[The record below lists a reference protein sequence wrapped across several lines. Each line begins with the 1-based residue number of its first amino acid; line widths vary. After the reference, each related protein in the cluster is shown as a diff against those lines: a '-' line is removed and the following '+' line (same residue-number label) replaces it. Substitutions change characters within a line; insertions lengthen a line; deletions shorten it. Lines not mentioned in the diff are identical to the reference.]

1 MSAMVGLMSAQ
12 DLERGLEIA
21 RTAGELWAVSDV
33 VDTLEMPVLSGFLE
47 SRGESLQV
55 VAVDVMLAAVGARAL
70 SVALS
75 EEARRVADLGT
86 EEAAEGLARLAV
98 SAGLAGGGEELGAA
112 GARLA
117 AEGLAETEAGLEL
130 GQAARE
136 MAVEG
141 VAEIAEGAAEL
152 GAATSEAAEGD

>member
-1 MSAMVGLMSAQ
+1 
-12 DLERGLEIA
+12 
-21 RTAGELWAVSDV
+21 

-47 SRGESLQV
+47 SRGEALQV

-75 EEARRVADLGT
+75 EEAKQVADLGT
-86 EEAAEGLARLAV
+86 EEAAEGLARLAA
-98 SAGLAGGGEELGAA
+98 SAGLAASSQELSAA
-112 GARLA
+112 GAELA
-117 AEGLAETEAGLEL
+117 AEGLAEVETGQEL

-141 VAEIAEGAAEL
+141 VGEIAEGAAEL
-152 GAATSEAAEGD
+152 GAATSEAADGD